1 MKELSLNIL
10 DIAENSI
17 KAGATLIEITI
28 EETKQVL
35 TLTIKDDGCG
45 MDGETVKR
53 IADPFYTTRTTRRVG
68 FGVPFLK
75 LAAEQTGGGIEIQ
88 SCRQTESS
96 AEHGTVIKAVFMKNH
111 IDFVP
116 LGDICSTII
125 TLIQGCAQIDFV
137 FTHRLT
143 AGEVAVDTRQLR
155 RVLGDVPLSSFE
167 VITWIK
173 EYLAEQYENVK

>member
-10 DIAENSI
+10 DITENSI
-17 KAGATLIEITI
+17 KAQATLVEILI
-28 EETKQVL
+28 EETEQVL
-35 TLTIKDDGCG
+35 TLMIKDDGCG
-45 MDGETVKR
+45 MDYDTVNKVT
-53 IADPFYTTRTTRRVG
+53 DPFYTTRTTRKVG

-88 SCRQTESS
+88 SCRQNENS

-116 LGDICSTII
+116 LGDICSTVI
-125 TLIQGCAQIDFV
+125 TLIQGSCEIDFV
-137 FTHRLT
+137 FDHKLPT
-143 AGEVAVDTRQLR
+143 GEVTIDTRQLR
-155 RVLGDVPLSSFE
+155 QVLGDVPLSSFE